1 MKKLF
6 DILEFALVGVGIG
19 SIITTIC
26 ISIMAGPLCRTKD
39 FAVWIIVSAIIG
51 IVTKLMYSDKINLLI
66 STIIHLFVSFVS
78 VLSASYICGYGNTL
92 MELVKNIL
100 PVFLIIYFVIYAIIF
115 VATKL
120 NEKAVNKALNG
131 KK

>member
-26 ISIMAGPLCRTKD
+26 MSIMAGPLCRTKD

-51 IVTKLMYSDKINLLI
+51 IVTKLMYSDKISLVL
-66 STIIHLFVSFVS
+66 STAIHFCVSFVS
-78 VLSASYICGYGNTL
+78 VISASYICGYGKTL
-92 MELVKNIL
+92 AELIKNIL
-100 PVFLIIYFVIYAIIF
+100 PVFLIIYVVVYIIIF
-115 VATKL
+115 IVSKL
-120 NEKAVNKALNG
+120 NEKAANNALNNIR
-131 KK
+131 

>member
-51 IVTKLMYSDKINLLI
+51 IVTKLMYSDKINLLV
-66 STIIHLFVSFVS
+66 STIIHLCVSFV
-78 VLSASYICGYGNTL
+78 SASYICGYGNTL

-100 PVFLIIYFVIYAIIF
+100 PVFLIIYFVIYVIIF
-115 VATKL
+115 AATKL